1 MAISIA
7 ATQSLLGGL
16 KSRHRQSLPSNTRI
30 ILHQYR
36 ISRRQNHQ
44 LDPVLRRDMRHVSV
58 GAGETNGQE
67 PEQDDDSTRTVDD
80 DTVSTAI
87 DASTTNTASEEEEE
101 EEAVLST
108 EEIQRQMGALRA
120 AAAAASQDEASK
132 DASLVDGVLEEVRL
146 IEWPSFTSALL
157 NTVLV
162 IALVLGTSVVLFGVN
177 TSLSEI
183 SRQIYSSSGGASS
196 G

>member
-1 MAISIA
+1 
-7 ATQSLLGGL
+7 
-16 KSRHRQSLPSNTRI
+16 
-30 ILHQYR
+30 
-36 ISRRQNHQ
+36 
-44 LDPVLRRDMRHVSV
+44 MRHVSV

-87 DASTTNTASEEEEE
+87 DASSTNTASEEKEEEEEE

-132 DASLVDGVLEEVRL
+132 DASLMDGVLEEVRL

>member
-36 ISRRQNHQ
+36 ISRRENHQ

-108 EEIQRQMGALRA
+108 QEIQRQMGALRA
-120 AAAAASQDEASK
+120 AAASASQDEASK

>member
-16 KSRHRQSLPSNTRI
+16 KNRHRQSLPSNTRI

-36 ISRRQNHQ
+36 ISRRENHQ
-44 LDPVLRRDMRHVSV
+44 VDPVLRRDRRHVSV

-87 DASTTNTASEEEEE
+87 DASTTNTASEEE